1 MPCHVRPR
9 RPARPPRVPTRP
21 RVVCIL
27 AMAWLPAA
35 CSHFPSAAPTSRD
48 FGAGQPRVAGRAGE
62 AARPDLLLVDL
73 GASTLPPVAA
83 EPRAGLASVFA
94 PSGRR
99 PGLALRPGELVG
111 VSIFESGAV
120 PLFGQSGIA
129 AGNPLA
135 GGLTEGG
142 HATTL
147 PAQGI
152 EPDGGIAIPFAGR
165 VRVGGLTPLQAGERI
180 AAALAGRATN
190 PQVVVALAGPSLDT
204 ATVGGDVAHP
214 GLVTLTLR
222 GERVLDAVAAA
233 GGSSHEASECTVQLT
248 RRGRMATARLQQLVD
263 DPSEDLP
270 LEPGDSLFVLYEPRS
285 FVVLGAALKVA
296 QYDFSTRRVTLAEAV
311 ARAGG
316 PSDSLADVGNLY
328 LLRTEPAETVA
339 ALLQAAA
346 TAPGAQAPGA
356 QAPPLTA
363 ISPAAAAAS
372 VAVAA
377 PAPVAYHLDLRHGA
391 GYFLAQGIQMRD
403 KDVILMTNA
412 DSVQLQKIF
421 AVVRNVTGVYFDLH
435 SRFP

>member
-1 MPCHVRPR
+1 LPCHVRLR
-9 RPARPPRVPTRP
+9 RPARPACVRTVLPPCLRVLCTS
-21 RVVCIL
+21 
-27 AMAWLPAA
+27 AAWLLAA

-48 FGAGQPRVAGRAGE
+48 FAAGQPRAERRLPAT
-62 AARPDLLLVDL
+62 ARPVLLLVDL
-73 GASTLPPVAA
+73 DASTLPSVAA
-83 EPRAGLASVFA
+83 EPSAGLATVFA
-94 PSGRR
+94 TPGRR
-99 PGLALRPGELVG
+99 PSLALRPGELVS
-111 VSIFESGAV
+111 VTIFESGAV

-129 AGNPLA
+129 AAPLA
-135 GGLTEGG
+135 GALTEGG

-147 PAQGI
+147 PPQGL

-165 VRVGGLTPLQAGERI
+165 VRVGGLTPLQAGDRI

-190 PQVVVALAGPSLDT
+190 PQVVVALAGPSLNT
-204 ATVGGDVAHP
+204 ATVGGDVVHP
-214 GLVTLTLR
+214 GLVGLTLR
-222 GERVLDAVAAA
+222 GERVLDAIAAV
-233 GGSSHEASECTVQLT
+233 GGASHEPPECAVQLT
-248 RRGRMATARLQQLVD
+248 RHGQTASAGLQQLVD
-263 DPSEDLP
+263 DPSENLV

-328 LLRTEPAETVA
+328 LLRTEPSETVA
-339 ALLQAAA
+339 RLLQRASTEPVA
-346 TAPGAQAPGA
+346 T
-356 QAPPLTA
+356 T
-363 ISPAAAAAS
+363 ST

-377 PAPVAYHLDLRHGA
+377 PAPVAYHLNLRRGA

-403 KDVILMTNA
+403 KDVVLMTNA

-421 AVVRNVTGVYFDLH
+421 AVVRNATGVYFDLH

>member
-9 RPARPPRVPTRP
+9 RPARL
-21 RVVCIL
+21 RVVCTL
-27 AMAWLPAA
+27 AMAWLPVA
-35 CSHFPSAAPTSRD
+35 CSHFPSGAPTSRD
-48 FGAGQPRVAGRAGE
+48 FGAGQPRAAGRVTA
-62 AARPDLLLVDL
+62 AARPALLLVDL
-73 GASTLPPVAA
+73 DASTLPPVAA
-83 EPRAGLASVFA
+83 EPRAGLAAAFA

-99 PGLALRPGELVG
+99 PSLALRPGELVS

-129 AGNPLA
+129 AANPLA
-135 GGLTEGG
+135 GALTEGG

-147 PAQGI
+147 PPQGI
-152 EPDGGIAIPFAGR
+152 EPDGGIAIPFAGK

-180 AAALAGRATN
+180 VAALAGRATN
-190 PQVVVALAGPSLDT
+190 PQVVVALAGPSLNT

-233 GGSSHEASECTVQLT
+233 GGSSHEPSECTVQLT
-248 RRGRMATARLQQLVD
+248 RHGRMATAGLQQLVD

-296 QYDFSTRRVTLAEAV
+296 QYDFSTRQVTLAEAV

-339 ALLQAAA
+339 ALLQAAS
-346 TAPGAQAPGA
+346 TAPGAQAPRMA
-356 QAPPLTA
+356 AT
-363 ISPAAAAAS
+363 PAGTTMAA
-372 VAVAA
+372 VAVA
-377 PAPVAYHLDLRHGA
+377 APVAYHLDLRHGA
-391 GYFLAQGIQMRD
+391 GYFLAQSIQMRD
-403 KDVILMTNA
+403 KDVVLMTNA